1 MSTGGLPGALRTLL
15 SAASDEWRATPFYR
29 MMLSGADP
37 AGVLNWPI
45 NARLGKE
52 ERGREILKGEWRF
65 GSERLA
71 SRRPNP
77 FSATPPSEHFAARLH
92 GFGWLGD
99 LDACGLDA
107 RNAIIGLI
115 TAWTDGYGAWHAESW
130 APEITANRLFSW
142 LCHGRYAF
150 ESNELTARPAIL
162 RSLGRQAR
170 HLQLAVGD
178 VLDPMARIKVGAA
191 LSLAG
196 AAGLPEADRLL
207 DLGLETLMECCAS
220 QFLADGG
227 HMTRAPELLA
237 EAHYDC
243 LTVSMALTV
252 AKLEVPRLITDML
265 SRSADMLRLLRL
277 TDGKLA
283 CFNGGGEGDRLS
295 LEAALLRTPSA
306 RPFRFA
312 SQSGF
317 HRLESGPVSVVLDA
331 GAAPLSGYGERAH
344 AGALAFEFS
353 DGPDRVVVNVGSSL
367 ELHPEWRAAS
377 RPTNAHSTLIV
388 DDALSCRFEAGRLG
402 RPGARPIGPP
412 GLSARRTED
421 EEGAWVEASH
431 EGYRNEFGFV
441 HRRTVFL
448 DQAGKDLRGQDALV
462 RPLADG
468 RSNKPDAIPF
478 AVRFHLHPS
487 VTVERGPSGALAVRT
502 AQSGQLWRLRTDATE
517 VELESSIYLA
527 DAGGPQKARQIVLK
541 ALADPNGAGDCAP
554 NRIRWAFTRF
564 ERA

>member
-37 AGVLNWPI
+37 AAGLIWPI
-45 NARLGKE
+45 DARLGRE
-52 ERGREILKGEWRF
+52 ARGREILKGEWRF
-65 GSERLA
+65 GSERLPN
-71 SRRPNP
+71 RRPNP
-77 FSATPPSEHFAARLH
+77 FTADPPSEHFAARLH
-92 GFGWLGD
+92 SFSWLGD
-99 LDACGLDA
+99 LAACGLDG
-107 RNAIIGLI
+107 RNALIGLI
-115 TAWTDGYGAWHAESW
+115 TAWTDGFGNWHAQAW
-130 APEITANRLFSW
+130 APEITASRLYAW
-142 LCHGRYAF
+142 LCHGSAAF
-150 ESNELTARPAIL
+150 ESPELAARPAIL

-178 VLDPMARIKVGAA
+178 IIDPMARIKAGAA

-196 AAGLPEADRLL
+196 IAGLPEADRLL
-207 DLGLETLMECCAS
+207 DLGLETLMECCAG

-227 HMTRAPELLA
+227 HLTRAPELLA

-243 LTVSMALTV
+243 VTVSMALIQ
-252 AKLEVPRLITDML
+252 AKLEVPSLITDML
-265 SRSADMLRLLRL
+265 SRSADMLRLLRMP
-277 TDGKLA
+277 DGKLA

-295 LEAALLRTPSA
+295 LEAALLRIPSA

-317 HRLESGPVSVVLDA
+317 HRLEAGPACVVMDA
-331 GAAPLSGYGERAH
+331 GSAPPAGYGERAH

-367 ELHPEWRAAS
+367 DLHPEWRAAS
-377 RPTNAHSTLIV
+377 RPTNAHSTLII
-388 DDALSCRFEAGRLG
+388 DDALSCRFETARLG

-421 EEGAWVEASH
+421 DEGAWVEASH
-431 EGYRNEFGFV
+431 EGYRAEFGLV

-448 DQAGKDLRGQDALV
+448 DRAGKDLRGQDTLV

-468 RSNKPDAIPF
+468 RSTKPEAIPF
-478 AVRFHLHPS
+478 AVRFHLHPN

-502 AQSGQLWRLRTDATE
+502 AQTGQLWRLRTDAAI
-517 VELESSIYLA
+517 VDLEPSIYLA
-527 DAGGPQKARQIVLK
+527 DPGGPLKARQIVLK
-541 ALADPNGAGDCAP
+541 SMADPNGAGDGAP